1 MNTYSTSD
9 GTRLKQ
15 SVIERLIRKAK
26 GEKLRQQFDDKGYNF
41 CEECGVS
48 NGTFLDCSHDESVK
62 SCKENG
68 RVEKAFD
75 VNNITI
81 RCRECH
87 QEKDGTNLKF
97 KSKIA

>member
-1 MNTYSTSD
+1 MNSYSCSD

-15 SVIERLIRKAK
+15 SVIERMVVKAK
-26 GEKLRQQFDDKGYNF
+26 KEKLRQQYDEHGYNF
-41 CEECGVS
+41 CEECGIS
-48 NGTFLDCSHDESVK
+48 NGTYLDCSHNESVK

-68 RVEKAFD
+68 RTEKAFD

-87 QEKDGTNLKF
+87 QKKDKLNLMF
-97 KSKIA
+97 SK